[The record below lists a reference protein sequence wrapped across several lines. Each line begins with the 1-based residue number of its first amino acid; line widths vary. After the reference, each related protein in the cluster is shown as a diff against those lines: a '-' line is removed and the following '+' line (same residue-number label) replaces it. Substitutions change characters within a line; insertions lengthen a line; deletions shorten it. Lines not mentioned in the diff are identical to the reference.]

1 MLGCE
6 ATTFLKQIG
15 DILLAKWKMDYG
27 TVMGQIHAR
36 LSFTILRVTLLYV
49 QEFRT
54 KCYALSLVN
63 GASIAIG

>member
-15 DILLAKWKMDYG
+15 DILSAKWKMDYG

-36 LSFTILRVTLLYV
+36 LSFMILRVTLLCV
-49 QEFRT
+49 QEFHT
-54 KCYALSLVN
+54 KWYALSLVN